1 VASENR
7 LRLIRPRQEVSEE
20 APDRKSG
27 VSKRTLEFVEN
38 GHTVPVVRALEVLA
52 EALGTPLEQLLH
64 EDGQAPSFPNLP
76 NRLSCDDIVG
86 LKRRK

>member
-1 VASENR
+1 VAPENK
-7 LRLIRPRQEVSEE
+7 LGFIRPNQDVSRE
-20 APDRKSG
+20 APDRKSA
-27 VSKRTLEFVEN
+27 VSKRTLAFVEN
-38 GHTVPVVRALEVLA
+38 DHTVPAVGTLEVLA
-52 EALGTPLEQLLH
+52 EALGTPLEQLLN

>member
-1 VASENR
+1 VAPENK
-7 LRLIRPRQEVSEE
+7 LRLIRPKQDVSRK
-20 APDRKSG
+20 APDSKSG
-27 VSKRTLEFVEN
+27 IPNRTLVVVEN
-38 GHTVPVVRALEVLA
+38 DHTIPAVRTLDVLA
-52 EALGTPLEQLLH
+52 EALDIPLEQLVY